1 MELLK
6 RYNYFSGG
14 SEWLLED
21 TIELKNISLPENN
34 PEIDLSCIYSPNSPP
49 SAHLEVKDDEN
60 TKPISPSAS
69 LVNMN
74 RLTHVPSMSTI
85 YSVKKTLSE
94 QQNKQSV
101 LQQKQLVQLDWVS
114 TEDGSHILTVGVG
127 SKILMYAQVSNDIVQ
142 SCQKT
147 NQRDKQE
154 TGSAVKSNHG
164 FMDAQFRRQNFVK
177 SKSLMLTKVQEDIQ
191 WMKLRSIELTAADGL
206 PPLPMHMSW
215 VRGGILVVGMDNEM
229 HVYSQWRNITKNTD
243 VSELDF
249 DKRTLDDASLTV
261 YSINNMQ
268 SSKSVAKIKPSYSMP
283 TFKHLNSLSKKGS
296 ESNLSKFN
304 KSKSESTTSLSVIQ
318 EFGLFEAYRIANPV
332 LPQYHPKLLMELLN
346 SGKTRRV
353 KAILSHLV
361 RCISGGDV
369 ITCVDEEQDDS
380 RLTRPRT
387 VSVSASSP
395 VDNPT
400 QEPQLDY
407 KEILSIP
414 ALPMYALLAAD
425 DDNTVAHAEVMN
437 PTSNSTNNKDY
448 TNLFDTAVVTDEELN
463 VDVFSS
469 SPDNPSV
476 TRKRLPSSSQG
487 LQKPS
492 YFGPGHA
499 RLLTTHLTHT
509 QLPGL
514 TSLDQMYL
522 LALADTVASTKT
534 DFADRFEAES
544 KAG

>member
-1 MELLK
+1 M
-6 RYNYFSGG
+6 
-14 SEWLLED
+14 D
-21 TIELKNISLPENN
+21 I
-34 PEIDLSCIYSPNSPP
+34 
-49 SAHLEVKDDEN
+49 KDEEN

-94 QQNKQSV
+94 QQKKTTV
-101 LQQKQLVQLDWVS
+101 LQQKHLVQLDWVS

-127 SKILMYAQVSNDIVQ
+127 SKILMYAQVSSEIVQ
-142 SCQKT
+142 ACQKSD
-147 NQRDKQE
+147 QRDKQE
-154 TGSAVKSNHG
+154 PTSAVKSNHG
-164 FMDAQFRRQNFVK
+164 FMDAQYRRQNFVK
-177 SKSLMLTKVQEDIQ
+177 SKSLMLNQVQEDLQ

-229 HVYSQWRNITKNTD
+229 HVYSQWRNSAKNID
-243 VSELDF
+243 VSETDF

-261 YSINNMQ
+261 YGINTIQ
-268 SSKSVAKIKPSYSMP
+268 PSKSMAKLKPSYSMP
-283 TFKHLNSLSKKGS
+283 SFKHLNNLSKKGS
-296 ESNLSKFN
+296 DPNLAKFN
-304 KSKSESTTSLSVIQ
+304 KSKSESTTSLNVIQ
-318 EFGLFEAYRIANPV
+318 EFGLFEACRIANPV

-353 KAILSHLV
+353 KAILAHLV

-369 ITCVDEEQDDS
+369 SSCFDEEQDES
-380 RLTRPRT
+380 RLTRPRAI
-387 VSVSASSP
+387 SVSASSP
-395 VDNPT
+395 VDNPV

-437 PTSNSTNNKDY
+437 APTTSTNNQDY
-448 TNLFDTAVVTDEELN
+448 TNLFDTKVVTDDELN

-476 TRKRLPSSSQG
+476 SRKRLPSSSQG
-487 LQKPS
+487 FQRPS
-492 YFGPGHA
+492 YFGLGHA

-544 KAG
+544 KTGKDF